1 MTRRYLLQ
9 GVFATFALN
18 ALSSLA
24 WSAPP
29 IAPIEPPAAEAFDA
43 AQVARGAQLAALG
56 NCMDCHTVPEGKPYA
71 GGRALKTPFGTVYG
85 TNITPDA
92 ETGIGRWSE
101 AAFVRAMRE
110 GVDRGGRHLYPAFP
124 YDHFTK
130 VTEADLK
137 ALYAYIMTRQPVR
150 AETPPNKLIFPFN
163 IRPLIGIW
171 KALFFARSDFV
182 PDPKQ
187 SAEWN
192 RGAYLAE
199 GLGHCGACHTPRNSL
214 GAEKKGEAY
223 AGGDAEGWHAPALN
237 AASPA
242 PAPWT
247 PAQLYA
253 YLRFGLDDVHS
264 VPAGPMAPVVHNLGQ
279 VPEEEIRAIAAF
291 VASLAGPRTAERG
304 PGLIEAPRS
313 AAATDQTGAAIYASA
328 CAVCHDNGRAVSS
341 ADALHLSL
349 STSVAIPTPRNL
361 INIIVEGIT
370 PPQGERGRWMPSFG
384 GAFTPAQLTALV
396 TYLRTEFGK
405 APPWTG
411 VEDEVARIIGAD
423 AQRLSSGRAP

>member
-1 MTRRYLLQ
+1 MKQRYLLQ
-9 GVFATFALN
+9 NLFAAFALN
-18 ALSSLA
+18 ALTTLA

-43 AQVARGAQLAALG
+43 AQVARGAQLATLG
-56 NCMDCHTVPEGKPYA
+56 NCKDCHTVPEKKPYA
-71 GGRALKTPFGTVYG
+71 GGRAVKTPFGTVYG
-85 TNITPDA
+85 TNLTPEA

-101 AAFVRAMRE
+101 AAFARAMRE
-110 GVDRGGRHLYPAFP
+110 GVDREGRHLYPAFP
-124 YDHFTK
+124 YEHFSK
-130 VTEADLK
+130 VTDADLK
-137 ALYAYIMTRQPVR
+137 ALYAYLMTREPVR
-150 AETPPNKLIFPFN
+150 AEAPPNKLIFPFN
-163 IRPLIGIW
+163 IRPLIGVW
-171 KALFFARSDFV
+171 KTLFFDRRDFV

-214 GAEKKGEAY
+214 GAEKKDQPY

-247 PAQLYA
+247 PVQLYA
-253 YLRFGLDDVHS
+253 YLRHGLDDVHS
-264 VPAGPMAPVVHNLGQ
+264 VPAGPMAPVVHNLAQ
-279 VPEEEIRAIAAF
+279 VPDEEVRAIATF
-291 VASLAGPRTAERG
+291 VASLAGQRTTERAARQVD
-304 PGLIEAPRS
+304 APNS
-313 AAATDQTGAAIYASA
+313 AAPIDQTGAAIYASA
-328 CAVCHDNGRAVSS
+328 CAVCHDNGRAMSS

-361 INIIVEGIT
+361 IHIILEGIT
-370 PPQGERGRWMPSFG
+370 PPQGEPGRWMPSFA

-396 TYLRTEFGK
+396 AYLRTEFGK

-411 VEDEVARIIGAD
+411 VEDEVAKIIGAD
-423 AQRLSSGRAP
+423 AQRLSSGRAQ